1 MVTCNR
7 DLLPCRR
14 SRRKSQPG
22 VMRTTGPLSSR
33 NKPPIV
39 VAIGDADTPDAALRF
54 AADEAVRGRKPLCL
68 VHVLHPP
75 REGMVPEQLLVTFK
89 SVELA
94 ASQLLRSQV
103 DRAVSLTRGAVPVTH
118 VLRRGPV
125 VDTLLEVAESA
136 DHLVLQHRQQAR
148 LLRVFTGSIAS
159 GVTAH
164 AHLPV
169 VSVPEFWSGPS
180 NHDVVVGLESVDQDE
195 ALLRHGV
202 AEARARDT
210 RLTVLH
216 SWYLPPLYDGVQLNH
231 LHLHSIGESV
241 RAGIESALIPLRA
254 EHPDVDVHVE
264 LVRMRPADALVE
276 RSGRSDLLVLGRGP
290 SAPTHAHLG
299 SVTRAVLRE
308 GLCPVVV
315 LGAVDPG
322 AQDLGHTHQKAN
334 AS

>member
-1 MVTCNR
+1 M
-7 DLLPCRR
+7 
-14 SRRKSQPG
+14 
-22 VMRTTGPLSSR
+22 
-33 NKPPIV
+33 
-39 VAIGDADTPDAALRF
+39 
-54 AADEAVRGRKPLCL
+54 
-68 VHVLHPP
+68 HVLHPP

-216 SWYLPPLYDGVQLNH
+216 SWYLPPLYDGVQLEPPPPAQH
-231 LHLHSIGESV
+231 RRV
-241 RAGIESALIPLRA
+241 RPRRDRVRPDPVRA